1 VISTKANLKTVLN
14 MEMVYNF
21 IQTEIFMKG
30 TGLMDYR
37 KDMDS
42 LKARTGKYIRVIL
55 SRDIRMVLAN

>member
-1 VISTKANLKTVLN
+1 

-42 LKARTGKYIRVIL
+42 LKAEAGKYIRVIL